1 MLENIGKYE
10 IREKIGEGGQ
20 ASVYI
25 GHDTVLDSRVAIKI
39 INPNSQNNDQT
50 VKTQQYENLKT
61 QVLGFTGMM
70 DRV

>member
-39 INPNSQNNDQT
+39 INPNSQNKSILFLYLRLKKDQ
-50 VKTQQYENLKT
+50 VE
-61 QVLGFTGMM
+61 V
-70 DRV
+70 